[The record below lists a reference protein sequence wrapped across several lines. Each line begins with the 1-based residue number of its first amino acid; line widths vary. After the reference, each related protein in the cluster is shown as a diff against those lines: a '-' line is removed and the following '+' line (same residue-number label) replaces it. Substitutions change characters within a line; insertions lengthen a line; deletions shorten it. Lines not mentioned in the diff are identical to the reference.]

1 MIYNA
6 IIMAATRA
14 NNGQDP
20 KTYFSDY
27 TNVCHR
33 QYDALRTFFYDGIKA
48 EDVAKKFGYTIHAMY
63 NLIKDFKQLL
73 KDNPDQDPFFIVRKT
88 GRKEKDTTDDL
99 VKVIIDLRKQYLS
112 SPDIKVILDSKGHSI
127 SERHITTII
136 QREGFARLFRRS
148 KNIKRETLS
157 NLNTKIT
164 APKSK
169 KLESET
175 TEFSTSNAGLLCLLP
190 YLQQYGIDKVID
202 KSDYPSTSVIS
213 KQSAIYCFIALKA
226 SNVRRY
232 SVDDI
237 WCMDR
242 GMGAFAGLNNLPK
255 AGWFTSYS
263 DRITRDMNISFL
275 KELNK
280 IWKSNNLLSDTAN
293 LDFTTIPYWG
303 DDSHLENNYSGKRGK
318 GLASMLAVL
327 AQDPDSGIIEYGDTN
342 IRHKNEHDVVLEFL
356 DFYRDGNKKD
366 KSLRYLVFD
375 SKFTNYQ
382 NLNRLNGD
390 GVKFITIRSRG
401 KSIIDKVNNAPANK
415 RKTIRVMCADGKG
428 RTLKVVEER
437 VNLKGYDKKIRQ
449 VAIIGGHGKVKP
461 ALVITNDFT
470 IEIEELIRKYSR
482 RWIVEKGICEQ
493 IEFFHLNRVTS
504 SMVIK
509 VDFDFTMSI
518 LTHNIYRLF
527 AKDLEGYSH
536 FSDISIFE
544 KFIDNSGVVTIN
556 QETISV
562 GLKKKRNLPLLLTA
576 LQKYQNIEMASL
588 DNRKITFSG
597 LSSS

>member
-1 MIYNA
+1 M
-6 IIMAATRA
+6 
-14 NNGQDP
+14 
-20 KTYFSDY
+20 
-27 TNVCHR
+27 
-33 QYDALRTFFYDGIKA
+33 
-48 EDVAKKFGYTIHAMY
+48 
-63 NLIKDFKQLL
+63 
-73 KDNPDQDPFFIVRKT
+73 
-88 GRKEKDTTDDL
+88 
-99 VKVIIDLRKQYLS
+99 
-112 SPDIKVILDSKGHSI
+112 ILDAKGYRI

-148 KNIKRETLS
+148 KEIKRETLS
-157 NLNTKIT
+157 NFNNKIT
-164 APKSK
+164 APKSE
-169 KLESET
+169 KLESAA

-190 YLQQYGIDKVID
+190 YIQRYGIDQVIE
-202 KSDYPSTSVIS
+202 KSDYPSTSVIG
-213 KQSAIYCFIALKA
+213 KQSSIYCFIALKA

-242 GMGAFAGLNNLPK
+242 GMGLFAGLNNLPK
-255 AGWFTSYS
+255 AGWFTSYA
-263 DRITRDMNISFL
+263 DRVTRDMNISFL

-280 IWKSNNLLSDTAN
+280 IWKSNTLLSDTAN

-303 DDSHLENNYSGKRGK
+303 DDSHFENNYSGKRGK
-318 GLASMLAVL
+318 GLASLLAVL

-342 IRHKNEHDVVLEFL
+342 IRHNNEHDVVLEFL
-356 DFYRDGNKKD
+356 DFYRDGHKKD

-390 GVKFITIRSRG
+390 GIKFITIRSRG
-401 KSIIDKVNNAPANK
+401 KNIIDKVNNTPTSQ
-415 RKTIRVMCADGKG
+415 RKIIRVMCADGKG

-437 VNLKGYDKKIRQ
+437 VTLNGYDKKIRQ

-461 ALVITNDFT
+461 ALIITNDFT
-470 IEIEELIRKYSR
+470 IEIEALIRKYSR
-482 RWIVEKGICEQ
+482 RWLVEKGICEQ

-518 LTHNIYRLF
+518 LTHNIYRLL
-527 AKDLEGYSH
+527 AKELEGYSH
-536 FSDISIFE
+536 LSDISIFD
-544 KFIDNSGVVTIN
+544 KFINNSGVVKLDQNTIN
-556 QETISV
+556 V

-576 LQKYQNIEMASL
+576 LQKFQNVETASWG
-588 DNRKITFSG
+588 NRKITFSG